1 MERKNRF
8 GEFIANLR
16 KEKGISLEQLSDGLC
31 DLSTIS
37 RFERGEREPEKLLQ
51 NRFLT
56 RLGVVPENYENFLY
70 YKDYCRWE
78 KRQGILHY
86 ILEEDMMEA
95 KRLLEE
101 YRQEYDMNYS
111 LEQQFY
117 LAMLAQIR
125 RYEGCSKEELA
136 DIFEKALLLTVPNID
151 SRSFRNRILSLEELN
166 LLLEYRFCRNQGV
179 SLQFYEVLI
188 DYIEKME
195 RTPLAMAK
203 IYPKAVHYYH
213 ETWKLSGERKEERA
227 ERMLELCDKAI
238 ELLRNANRMFYL
250 WELFCMK
257 EELTSVLPEK
267 MQTGEGFLKSLEECR
282 DWRETLEEL
291 YREYNISIAMY
302 EFCYLYVESENYC
315 YGDVVRIRRE
325 MLGMS
330 RVKLRDGICDERTLR
345 NLEKNRSKTQREIV
359 EQLFE
364 RLNLSTELCR
374 TELVTENQEVIE
386 KYEEMGRQINN
397 RNFTQVKL
405 LIDELKE
412 IVSLNIPSNQQAI
425 MRNEVLNSYNQ
436 GHLSKHEY
444 ITNMKRALE
453 YTVPYEVAVGTGEK
467 YFTKEEIVCLQNLT
481 LKTGWTFQE
490 MEECVTAL
498 VRMCE
503 NPKYP
508 ANYVRMY
515 EYIMVTVSSYLGDK
529 GEYTYSN
536 QIKRNILDMSL
547 KSRRMKAIDN
557 ALYGIIWNNE
567 QMIKLGLNI
576 EINVI
581 QHELLKCIQMSRLSN
596 KSFREKIYKE
606 KYRKNLESAKNKRI
620 SPILS

>member
-386 KYEEMGRQINN
+386 KYAEMKLAVDNYEFTKAEVILNELNEMIDIGNRSNYQALFRADMLNKLNEGRLTGQECVTS
-397 RNFTQVKL
+397 F
-405 LIDELKE
+405 
-412 IVSLNIPSNQQAI
+412 
-425 MRNEVLNSYNQ
+425 
-436 GHLSKHEY
+436 
-444 ITNMKRALE
+444 KRALE
-453 YTVPYEVAVGTGEK
+453 CTVPYEAVITRGEK
-467 YFTKEEIVCLQNLT
+467 YLSNEEIACLENIT
-481 LKTGWTFQE
+481 LGIDWSYKE
-490 MEECVTAL
+490 MEECIEAL
-498 VRMCE
+498 EEICE
-503 NPKYP
+503 MPKYLS
-508 ANYVRMY
+508 NYVRMY
-515 EYIMVTVSSYLGDK
+515 EFIMMAVSSHLGNAGEFERSNLQKEKLIMV
-529 GEYTYSN
+529 
-536 QIKRNILDMSL
+536 SL
-547 KSRRMKAIDN
+547 KNRRPRPIHYC
-557 ALYGIIWNNE
+557 LYGMLWNEE
-567 QMIKLGLNI
+567 QNKKAKKDFDTYKKRFLKRCYYMSKL
-576 EINVI
+576 
-581 QHELLKCIQMSRLSN
+581 CRDD
-596 KSFREKIYKE
+596 FRSTIY
-606 KYRKNLESAKNKRI
+606 
-620 SPILS
+620 